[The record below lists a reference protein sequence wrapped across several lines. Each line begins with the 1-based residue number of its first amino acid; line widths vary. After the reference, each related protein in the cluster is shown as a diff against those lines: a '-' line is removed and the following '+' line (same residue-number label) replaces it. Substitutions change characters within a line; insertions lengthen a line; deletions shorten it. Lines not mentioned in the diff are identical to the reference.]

1 MAIGQEI
8 FEKQEKVDE
17 LTNLAYE
24 AEQNGNI
31 DEALNL
37 YDKAWDL
44 YPEPKEKWTEAYNAA
59 KYVYLTCMRTRNYS
73 TARKWLNQMIKD
85 NNINHNY
92 DGDLEFE
99 IGKYKYETGLYE
111 EALEFFM
118 IATKEGG
125 GVRYFDG
132 EDKKYREFYK
142 TPENIQAG
150 LVRGENKTQV
160 KVQNDFIE

>member
-8 FEKQEKVDE
+8 FEEQDKVDE
-17 LTNLAYE
+17 LIDLAYE

-37 YDKAWDL
+37 YAKAWSL
-44 YPEPKEKWTEAYNAA
+44 YPEPKEKWTEAYNTA
-59 KYVYLTCMRTRNYS
+59 KYIYLTYMGIQNYS
-73 TARKWLNQMIKD
+73 EAKKWLNQMIKD
-85 NNINHNY
+85 NNINRDY

-118 IATKEGG
+118 IAAKEGG
-125 GVRYFDG
+125 GVRYFGG

-142 TPENIQAG
+142 NPEKIQAG
-150 LVRGENKTQV
+150 LVRGKNKTQV
-160 KVQNDFIE
+160 KIQNEFIK